1 MTATEINKLRWR
13 CRRGTLELD
22 RIFQRFL
29 NQRYQQLSPEQQ
41 QAFVRLLALE
51 DDLLIR
57 YFVENQLPED
67 ELLKELV
74 VKMRDR

>member
-22 RIFQRFL
+22 SILQRFL
-29 NQRYQQLSPEQQ
+29 DQRYQQLSPEQQ